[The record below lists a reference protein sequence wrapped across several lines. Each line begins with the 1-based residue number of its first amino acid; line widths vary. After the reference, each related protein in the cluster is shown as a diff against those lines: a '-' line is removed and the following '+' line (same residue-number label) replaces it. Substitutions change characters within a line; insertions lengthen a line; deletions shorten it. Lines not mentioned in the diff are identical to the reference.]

1 MSDSTNILPDLI
13 EATREGGEFYAE
25 AAVSVKDSE
34 LSKLFKRM
42 AQAKSDLA
50 QELSNEI
57 APKVTKPAAR
67 TAKAKAPAKTA
78 AKVKAGKATKDGWV
92 GEIHAVYRGL
102 SGGLKTIKQDQVS
115 LIEETENQLLG
126 RVQQVRHDKANS
138 YVVRVL
144 AMQYENPRPR
154 HGRGVARP
162 QAPPDGKLIL
172 ILGAVAAPTTGK
184 SERRPGSHLRPSFLA
199 ACAGSVN
206 TVARSDDRLAAA
218 QTALPRACLS
228 GHSVGDSH
236 SVRVSRIKRPL
247 CLQGSR

>member
-1 MSDSTNILPDLI
+1 MSDNSNILPDLI

-57 APKVTKPAAR
+57 APKAPAKPARATKAKAAAAKPAA
-67 TAKAKAPAKTA
+67 A
-78 AKVKAGKATKDGWV
+78 AKGKTTKVAKEGWV

-115 LIEETENQLLG
+115 LIEEAENQLLG

-144 AMQYENPRPR
+144 AMQYET
-154 HGRGVARP
+154 HAR
-162 QAPPDGKLIL
+162 AMGEALRARKRRLIS
-172 ILGAVAAPTTGK
+172 A
-184 SERRPGSHLRPSFLA
+184 
-199 ACAGSVN
+199 
-206 TVARSDDRLAAA
+206 
-218 QTALPRACLS
+218 
-228 GHSVGDSH
+228 
-236 SVRVSRIKRPL
+236 
-247 CLQGSR
+247 

>member
-1 MSDSTNILPDLI
+1 MSDSSTILPDLI

-25 AAVSVKDSE
+25 AAQSVKDTE

-57 APKVTKPAAR
+57 SPKAPAKTAAK
-67 TAKAKAPAKTA
+67 TSTKAKAPAKTA
-78 AKVKAGKATKDGWV
+78 VKTSAKAKADKEGWL

-102 SGGLKTIKQDQVS
+102 SGGIKTIKQDQVS

-144 AMQYENPRPR
+144 AMQYET
-154 HGRGVARP
+154 HAR
-162 QAPPDGKLIL
+162 AMGEALRARK
-172 ILGAVAAPTTGK
+172 
-184 SERRPGSHLRPSFLA
+184 RRLN
-199 ACAGSVN
+199 AG
-206 TVARSDDRLAAA
+206 
-218 QTALPRACLS
+218 
-228 GHSVGDSH
+228 
-236 SVRVSRIKRPL
+236 
-247 CLQGSR
+247 

>member
-144 AMQYENPRPR
+144 AMQYET
-154 HGRGVARP
+154 HAR
-162 QAPPDGKLIL
+162 AMGEALRARK
-172 ILGAVAAPTTGK
+172 
-184 SERRPGSHLRPSFLA
+184 RRL
-199 ACAGSVN
+199 
-206 TVARSDDRLAAA
+206 
-218 QTALPRACLS
+218 TAS
-228 GHSVGDSH
+228 
-236 SVRVSRIKRPL
+236 
-247 CLQGSR
+247 

>member
-1 MSDSTNILPDLI
+1 MSDNSNILPDLI

-57 APKVTKPAAR
+57 APKLAVKPAK
-67 TAKAKAPAKTA
+67 TTKAKAPAKTT
-78 AKVKAGKATKDGWV
+78 VKAKDSKTSKEGWV

-144 AMQYENPRPR
+144 AMQYET
-154 HGRGVARP
+154 HAR
-162 QAPPDGKLIL
+162 AMGEALRARKRRLTT
-172 ILGAVAAPTTGK
+172 AV
-184 SERRPGSHLRPSFLA
+184 
-199 ACAGSVN
+199 
-206 TVARSDDRLAAA
+206 
-218 QTALPRACLS
+218 
-228 GHSVGDSH
+228 
-236 SVRVSRIKRPL
+236 
-247 CLQGSR
+247 

>member
-1 MSDSTNILPDLI
+1 MSDSSSILPDLI

-57 APKVTKPAAR
+57 APKPAKPVRATRTKAAAKPAAKG
-67 TAKAKAPAKTA
+67 AKKKE
-78 AKVKAGKATKDGWV
+78 GWV

-102 SGGLKTIKQDQVS
+102 AGGMKTIKQDQVS
-115 LIEETENQLLG
+115 LIEEAENQVLG

-144 AMQYENPRPR
+144 AMQYET
-154 HGRGVARP
+154 HAR
-162 QAPPDGKLIL
+162 AMGEALRARKRRLT
-172 ILGAVAAPTTGK
+172 AV
-184 SERRPGSHLRPSFLA
+184 
-199 ACAGSVN
+199 
-206 TVARSDDRLAAA
+206 
-218 QTALPRACLS
+218 
-228 GHSVGDSH
+228 
-236 SVRVSRIKRPL
+236 
-247 CLQGSR
+247 

>member
-1 MSDSTNILPDLI
+1 MSDSSTILPDLI

-57 APKVTKPAAR
+57 SATKPAKAATR
-67 TAKAKAPAKTA
+67 TTKAKTAAKAPAKSA
-78 AKVKAGKATKDGWV
+78 AKPLKAKDGWV

-102 SGGLKTIKQDQVS
+102 AGGLKTIKQDQVS

-126 RVQQVRHDKANS
+126 RVQQVRHDKGNS

-144 AMQYENPRPR
+144 AMQYET
-154 HGRGVARP
+154 HAR
-162 QAPPDGKLIL
+162 AMGEALRARKRRLIT
-172 ILGAVAAPTTGK
+172 AA
-184 SERRPGSHLRPSFLA
+184 S
-199 ACAGSVN
+199 
-206 TVARSDDRLAAA
+206 
-218 QTALPRACLS
+218 
-228 GHSVGDSH
+228 
-236 SVRVSRIKRPL
+236 
-247 CLQGSR
+247 